1 MPLPRSRTDFGH
13 ILLSSRCKRHF
24 SLPHHAPMF
33 SSIYPPGGQGRHV
46 WQIVRPRFQS
56 LKPSVQSPAFSVQ
69 RSESSVQSPASRVQR
84 PESSVQGPASRVQRP
99 ESSVQ
104 SPGSRVQR
112 PESNF
117 QSLASSV
124 QRPGSRVQEFQYAF
138 GYLKNWSI
146 ST

>member
-1 MPLPRSRTDFGH
+1 MPLPRSRTDFEH

-24 SLPHHAPMF
+24 SLPHHALMF

-46 WQIVRPRFQS
+46 WQIVRTRFQS

-69 RSESSVQSPASRVQR
+69 RSESSVQSSA
-84 PESSVQGPASRVQRP
+84 
-99 ESSVQ
+99 
-104 SPGSRVQR
+104 SRVQR

-124 QRPGSRVQEFQYAF
+124 PGPEFRVQSPGIPVCLWLFKELIYFNLTSF
-138 GYLKNWSI
+138 PLGRGWLI
-146 ST
+146 STT